1 MHAALLKIT
10 NTYAE
15 HIKYVPLLSN
25 YQHTALPIPAHQ
37 KPTNNIPKS
46 KNHDKVANMSDIVIS
61 TNPVMDSNKSS
72 ERLSMMIFLALAV
85 HAIVIL
91 GISFDLEL
99 LKDSSD
105 LSTMEVTLVHN
116 KNDEVPEEADYLAQ
130 ANQMGGGNI
139 DDKVRPSSPF
149 SNPTPT
155 QEQGFAPNSRDE
167 ITPPK
172 IKEQTQQQ
180 ELLTTEQAKRK
191 VQSDKQQEVV
201 PIETKDVTAA
211 QLFERSREIAHISA
225 EINRL
230 KQTYQ
235 KNPDHTY
242 INAANA
248 KQHRFASYLD
258 AWRSKVERIG
268 NINYPSA
275 AIQKRIT
282 GHLLM
287 DVAINPDGSLHSIKI
302 LRSSGYPVL
311 DNAAKRIVRLG
322 APYPPL
328 TAEILRDTKVLHI
341 PRVWR
346 FKNNNR
352 FGMSAR

>member
-1 MHAALLKIT
+1 MSNIALT
-10 NTYAE
+10 QVPANT
-15 HIKYVPLLSN
+15 PS
-25 YQHTALPIPAHQ
+25 
-37 KPTNNIPKS
+37 
-46 KNHDKVANMSDIVIS
+46 
-61 TNPVMDSNKSS
+61 KSS
-72 ERLSMMIFLALAV
+72 ERLSMMIFIALAI
-85 HAIVIL
+85 HAIIIL
-91 GISFDLEL
+91 GVSFNLEL

-105 LSTMEVTLVHN
+105 LSTMEITLVHN
-116 KNDEVPEEADYLAQ
+116 KNDDAPKEADYLAQ
-130 ANQMGGGNI
+130 ANQIGGGNI

-149 SNPTPT
+149 SNPMPT
-155 QEQGFAPNSRDE
+155 QEHGFAPNSRDE

-180 ELLTTEQAKRK
+180 ELLTTQQSKTT
-191 VQSDKQQEVV
+191 VQTKKQQEVV
-201 PIETKDVTAA
+201 PIETKKITAA

-235 KNPDHTY
+235 KNPEHTY

-275 AIQKRIT
+275 AIHKHIT

-287 DVAINPDGSLHSIKI
+287 DVAINPDGSLLSIKI

-328 TAEILRDTKVLHI
+328 TPEILRDTKVLHI

>member
-1 MHAALLKIT
+1 MSNAAIQST
-10 NTYAE
+10 
-15 HIKYVPLLSN
+15 
-25 YQHTALPIPAHQ
+25 PILDLE
-37 KPTNNIPKS
+37 N
-46 KNHDKVANMSDIVIS
+46 
-61 TNPVMDSNKSS
+61 SNKSS
-72 ERLSMMIFLALAV
+72 ERLSMTIFFALAI
-85 HAIVIL
+85 HAIIIL
-91 GISFDLEL
+91 GVSFDLEL
-99 LKDSSD
+99 LKDSTQ
-105 LSTMEVTLVHN
+105 LSTMEITLVHN
-116 KNDEVPEEADYLAQ
+116 KNDEAPEEADYLAQ

-172 IKEQTQQQ
+172 VKEQTLQQ
-180 ELLTTEQAKRK
+180 ELLT
-191 VQSDKQQEVV
+191 VDQSKTKIQSEKQQEIV
-201 PIETKDVTAA
+201 PIETKKITAA
-211 QLFERSREIAHISA
+211 QLFERSREITHISA

-258 AWRSKVERIG
+258 AWRAKVERIG

-275 AIQKRIT
+275 AIQKHIT
-282 GHLLM
+282 GTLLM
-287 DVAINPDGSLHSIKI
+287 DVAINSDGSLQDVKI
-302 LRSSGYPVL
+302 LRSSGHPIL
-311 DNAAKRIVRLG
+311 DKAAIRIVRLG
-322 APYPPL
+322 DPYPPL
-328 TAEILRDTKVLHI
+328 TAEILQDTKVLHI

>member
-1 MHAALLKIT
+1 M
-10 NTYAE
+10 NTA
-15 HIKYVPLLSN
+15 
-25 YQHTALPIPAHQ
+25 TANTTL
-37 KPTNNIPKS
+37 N
-46 KNHDKVANMSDIVIS
+46 V
-61 TNPVMDSNKSS
+61 NKSS
-72 ERLSMMIFLALAV
+72 ERLSMTIFFALAI
-85 HAIVIL
+85 HAIIIL
-91 GISFDLEL
+91 GVSFDLEL

-130 ANQMGGGNI
+130 ANQIGGGNI

-167 ITPPK
+167 VAPPK
-172 IKEQTQQQ
+172 IEEQNQQQ
-180 ELLTTEQAKRK
+180 ELLTTEQSKTK
-191 VQSDKQQEVV
+191 VQSQKQQEIV
-201 PIETKDVTAA
+201 PLEKKKVTAA

-235 KNPDHTY
+235 KNPEHTY

-248 KQHRFASYLD
+248 RQHRFASYLD
-258 AWRSKVERIG
+258 SWRSKVERIG
-268 NINYPSA
+268 NINYPSS
-275 AIQKRIT
+275 AIRQHIT
-282 GHLLM
+282 GRLLM
-287 DVAINPDGSLHSIKI
+287 DVAINPDGSLLSIKI
-302 LRSSGYPVL
+302 LRSSGHPVL
-311 DNAAKRIVRLG
+311 DNAAKRIVRLA

-328 TAEILRDTKVLHI
+328 TPEILRDTKVLHFS
-341 PRVWR
+341 RVWQ

-352 FGMSAR
+352 LGMSAR

>member
-1 MHAALLKIT
+1 M
-10 NTYAE
+10 NT
-15 HIKYVPLLSN
+15 
-25 YQHTALPIPAHQ
+25 
-37 KPTNNIPKS
+37 
-46 KNHDKVANMSDIVIS
+46 VAVNA
-61 TNPVMDSNKSS
+61 TLAPPKSS
-72 ERLSMMIFLALAV
+72 ERLSMTVFFALAI
-85 HAIVIL
+85 HAIIIL
-91 GISFDLEL
+91 GVSFDLEL
-99 LKDSSD
+99 LKDSSE
-105 LSTMEVTLVHN
+105 LSTMEITLVHN
-116 KNDEVPEEADYLAQ
+116 KNEQAPDEADYLAQ
-130 ANQMGGGNI
+130 ANQIGGGNI
-139 DDKVRPSSPF
+139 EDKVRPSSPF

-167 ITPPK
+167 VTPPK
-172 IKEQTQQQ
+172 VKEQSLQQEIFTTEQSKTKVQTQQ
-180 ELLTTEQAKRK
+180 
-191 VQSDKQQEVV
+191 QQEVV
-201 PIETKDVTAA
+201 PIETKKVTAA
-211 QLFERSREIAHISA
+211 QLFERSREIANISA

-248 KQHRFASYLD
+248 RQHRFASYLD

-275 AIQKRIT
+275 AIHKNIS
-282 GHLLM
+282 GHLTM
-287 DVAINPDGSLHSIKI
+287 DVAINADGSLNAIKI
-302 LRSSGYPVL
+302 LRSSGYPIL

-328 TAEILRDTKVLHI
+328 TAEILKDTKVLHI

-352 FGMSAR
+352 FGTSAR

>member
-1 MHAALLKIT
+1 M
-10 NTYAE
+10 NT
-15 HIKYVPLLSN
+15 L
-25 YQHTALPIPAHQ
+25 TADSSQ
-37 KPTNNIPKS
+37 
-46 KNHDKVANMSDIVIS
+46 
-61 TNPVMDSNKSS
+61 PVNTNKSS
-72 ERLSMMIFLALAV
+72 ERLSMTIFFALAV
-85 HAIVIL
+85 HAIIIL
-91 GISFDLEL
+91 GISFDIEL

-105 LSTMEVTLVHN
+105 LSTMEITLVHN
-116 KNDEVPEEADYLAQ
+116 KNEEAPDEADYLAQ
-130 ANQMGGGNI
+130 ANQIGGGNI

-167 ITPPK
+167 VAPPE
-172 IKEQTQQQ
+172 IKEQTEQQ
-180 ELLTTEQAKRK
+180 ELMTAEQSKTK
-191 VQSDKQQEVV
+191 VQSEKQQEVV
-201 PIETKDVTAA
+201 PIETKKVTAA

-268 NINYPSA
+268 NINYPSD
-275 AIQKRIT
+275 AIKRNIT
-282 GHLLM
+282 GNLTM
-287 DVAINPDGSLHSIKI
+287 DVAINADGSLHGIKI
-302 LRSSGYPVL
+302 LRSSGHPVL

-328 TAEILRDTKVLHI
+328 TAEILKDTKILHI

>member
-1 MHAALLKIT
+1 MT
-10 NTYAE
+10 
-15 HIKYVPLLSN
+15 
-25 YQHTALPIPAHQ
+25 
-37 KPTNNIPKS
+37 
-46 KNHDKVANMSDIVIS
+46 DIMLNQS
-61 TNPVMDSNKSS
+61 PETNPGTSS
-72 ERLSMMIFLALAV
+72 ERLSMTVFFALAI
-85 HAIVIL
+85 HAIIIL
-91 GISFDLEL
+91 GVSFDLEL
-99 LKDSSD
+99 LKDSSS
-105 LSTMEVTLVHN
+105 LSTMEITLVHN
-116 KNDEVPEEADYLAQ
+116 KNDEAPEQADYLAQ
-130 ANQMGGGNI
+130 ANQIGGGNI

-155 QEQGFAPNSRDE
+155 QEHGFAPNSRDE
-167 ITPPK
+167 VTPPK
-172 IKEQTQQQ
+172 IKEQTFQQ
-180 ELLTTEQAKRK
+180 ELLTAQQSKTK
-191 VQSDKQQEVV
+191 VQSDRQQEVV
-201 PIETKDVTAA
+201 PIETKKVTAA

-235 KNPDHTY
+235 KNPEHTY

-248 KQHRFASYLD
+248 REHRFASYLD
-258 AWRSKVERIG
+258 AWRAKVERIG

-275 AIQKRIT
+275 AIQKNIT
-282 GHLLM
+282 GELTM
-287 DVAINPDGSLHSIKI
+287 DVAINPDGSLQSVKI

-311 DNAAKRIVRLG
+311 DNAAKRIVRLA

-328 TAEILRDTKVLHI
+328 TPEILRDTKILHI

>member
-1 MHAALLKIT
+1 M
-10 NTYAE
+10 NTFEVNATLA
-15 HIKYVPLLSN
+15 P
-25 YQHTALPIPAHQ
+25 P
-37 KPTNNIPKS
+37 
-46 KNHDKVANMSDIVIS
+46 
-61 TNPVMDSNKSS
+61 KSS
-72 ERLSMMIFLALAV
+72 ERLSMTIFFALAI

-91 GISFDLEL
+91 GVSFDLEL
-99 LKDSSD
+99 LKDSSE
-105 LSTMEVTLVHN
+105 LSTMEITLVHN
-116 KNDEVPEEADYLAQ
+116 KNEQAPDEADYLAQ
-130 ANQMGGGNI
+130 ANQIGGGNI

-167 ITPPK
+167 VTPPK
-172 IKEQTQQQ
+172 IEEQSLQEEIFTTDNAKTKVQTQ
-180 ELLTTEQAKRK
+180 
-191 VQSDKQQEVV
+191 KQQEVV
-201 PIETKDVTAA
+201 PIKTKKVTAA
-211 QLFERSREIAHISA
+211 QLFERSREIANISA

-235 KNPDHTY
+235 KNPEHTY

-248 KQHRFASYLD
+248 RQHRFASYLD
-258 AWRSKVERIG
+258 AWRAKVERIG

-275 AIQKRIT
+275 AIHKNIT
-282 GHLLM
+282 GSLTM
-287 DVAINPDGSLHSIKI
+287 DVAINADGSLNSVKI
-302 LRSSGYPVL
+302 LRSSGYPIL

-328 TAEILRDTKVLHI
+328 TAEILKDTRVLHI

-352 FGMSAR
+352 FGTSAR

>member
-1 MHAALLKIT
+1 MSAIALNQNLII
-10 NTYAE
+10 N
-15 HIKYVPLLSN
+15 
-25 YQHTALPIPAHQ
+25 
-37 KPTNNIPKS
+37 
-46 KNHDKVANMSDIVIS
+46 
-61 TNPVMDSNKSS
+61 SNKSS
-72 ERLSMMIFLALAV
+72 ERLSMTIFFALAI
-85 HAIVIL
+85 HAIIIL
-91 GISFDLEL
+91 GVSFDLEL
-99 LKDSSD
+99 LKDSGE
-105 LSTMEVTLVHN
+105 LSTMEITLVHN
-116 KNDEVPEEADYLAQ
+116 KNDEAPEEADYLAQ
-130 ANQMGGGNI
+130 ANQIGGGNI

-167 ITPPK
+167 VTPPK
-172 IKEQTQQQ
+172 VKEQTQQQ
-180 ELLTTEQAKRK
+180 ELLTTQQSETK
-191 VQSDKQQEVV
+191 VQSNKLQEVF
-201 PIETKDVTAA
+201 PTETRKVTAA
-211 QLFERSREIAHISA
+211 QLFERSREIAQISA

-235 KNPDHTY
+235 KNPEHTY

-275 AIQKRIT
+275 AIQKHIT

-287 DVAINPDGSLHSIKI
+287 DVAINPDGSLLSIKI
-302 LRSSGYPVL
+302 LRSSGFPVL

-328 TAEILRDTKVLHI
+328 TPEILRDTKVLHI

>member
-1 MHAALLKIT
+1 MPFLLGTFLWACGEK
-10 NTYAE
+10 YLAVWARE
-15 HIKYVPLLSN
+15 LAYIK
-25 YQHTALPIPAHQ
+25 
-37 KPTNNIPKS
+37 K
-46 KNHDKVANMSDIVIS
+46 HDKVRLMSEFALSQNATVNA
-61 TNPVMDSNKSS
+61 TKSAD
-72 ERLSMMIFLALAV
+72 RLSMTIFFALTI
-85 HAIVIL
+85 HAIIIL

-99 LKDSSD
+99 LKDGSD
-105 LSTMEVTLVHN
+105 LSTMEITLVHN
-116 KNDEVPEEADYLAQ
+116 KNEEAPEEADYLAQ
-130 ANQMGGGNI
+130 ANQIGGGNI

-167 ITPPK
+167 VAPPK
-172 IKEQTQQQ
+172 VEEQTQQQ
-180 ELLTTEQAKRK
+180 ELLTTQQSKNK
-191 VQSDKQQEVV
+191 VQSEKQQEVI
-201 PIETKDVTAA
+201 PLETTKVTAA
-211 QLFERSREIAHISA
+211 QMLERSRELAQISA
-225 EINRL
+225 EINKL

-235 KNPDHTY
+235 KNPEHTY

-275 AIQKRIT
+275 AVQNHIT
-282 GHLLM
+282 GNLTM
-287 DVAINPDGSLHSIKI
+287 DVAINPDGSLLSVKI
-302 LRSSGYPVL
+302 LRSSGHKVL
-311 DNAAKRIVRLG
+311 DRAAIRIVRLA

-328 TAEILRDTKVLHI
+328 TKEILKDTKVLHI

-352 FGMSAR
+352 LGMSAR

>member
-1 MHAALLKIT
+1 MNTAAFNAT
-10 NTYAE
+10 PGT
-15 HIKYVPLLSN
+15 P
-25 YQHTALPIPAHQ
+25 
-37 KPTNNIPKS
+37 
-46 KNHDKVANMSDIVIS
+46 
-61 TNPVMDSNKSS
+61 KSS
-72 ERLSMMIFLALAV
+72 ERLSMTIFFALAI

-91 GISFDLEL
+91 GVSFDLEL
-99 LKDSSD
+99 LKDSSE
-105 LSTMEVTLVHN
+105 LSTMEITLVHN
-116 KNDEVPEEADYLAQ
+116 KNEQAPDEADYLAQ
-130 ANQMGGGNI
+130 ANQIGGGNI

-167 ITPPK
+167 VTPPK
-172 IKEQTQQQ
+172 IEEQSLQEEIFTTDNAKTKVQTQ
-180 ELLTTEQAKRK
+180 
-191 VQSDKQQEVV
+191 KQQEVV
-201 PIETKDVTAA
+201 PIKTKKVTAA
-211 QLFERSREIAHISA
+211 QLFERSREIANISA

-235 KNPDHTY
+235 KNPEHTY

-248 KQHRFASYLD
+248 RQHRFASYLD
-258 AWRSKVERIG
+258 AWRAKVERIG

-275 AIQKRIT
+275 AIHKNIT
-282 GHLLM
+282 GSLTM
-287 DVAINPDGSLHSIKI
+287 DVAINADGSLNSVKI
-302 LRSSGYPVL
+302 LRSSGYPIL

-328 TAEILRDTKVLHI
+328 TAEILKDTRVLHI

-352 FGMSAR
+352 FGTSAR

>member
-1 MHAALLKIT
+1 MRAFFMPIFNGTVCPMTAVT
-10 NTYAE
+10 S
-15 HIKYVPLLSN
+15 LSIN
-25 YQHTALPIPAHQ
+25 
-37 KPTNNIPKS
+37 S
-46 KNHDKVANMSDIVIS
+46 VS
-61 TNPVMDSNKSS
+61 SNKTS
-72 ERLSMMIFLALAV
+72 ERLSMTIFFALAI

-91 GISFDLEL
+91 GISFDIEL
-99 LKDSSD
+99 LKDNSD
-105 LSTMEVTLVHN
+105 LSTMEITLVHN
-116 KNDEVPEEADYLAQ
+116 KNEIAPEEADYLAQ
-130 ANQMGGGNI
+130 ANQIGGGNI

-167 ITPPK
+167 VAPPK
-172 IKEQTQQQ
+172 VEELIEQQ
-180 ELLTTEQAKRK
+180 ELLTIDKANTK
-191 VQSDKQQEVV
+191 VQSQKQQELI
-201 PIETKDVTAA
+201 PLETTKITAA
-211 QLFERSREIAHISA
+211 QMLERSRELAQISA

-235 KNPDHTY
+235 KNPEHTY

-268 NINYPSA
+268 NINYPA
-275 AIQKRIT
+275 AAVRNHVT
-282 GHLLM
+282 GQLTM
-287 DVAINPDGSLHSIKI
+287 NVAINADGSLRSVKI
-302 LRSSGYPVL
+302 LRSSGHPVL
-311 DNAAKRIVRLG
+311 DKAAIRIVRLA

-328 TAEILRDTKVLHI
+328 TKEILKDTKVLHI

-346 FKNNNR
+346 FKNNNS